1 MYDRFV
7 YNEKGKLTM
16 LKKIIKNFVQWKVML
31 IIQIIISV
39 IFTIFLIQLNVLPL
53 LYNVLIIIAEM
64 LCALGVCFLI
74 KNAQKI
80 RLIIG
85 HVLSILIIIVLIM
98 GCFVVNKGQSTL
110 KNVTSDNVQTNR
122 ISLYVL
128 DESSYKELSDLK
140 NQNIEANVN
149 DEHMAEAIDAL
160 NKEVK
165 LSIQGQEDYVQMSN
179 DLYDQKTVGIYMNE
193 AQSALFDEI
202 HEDFHEKTRVLY
214 TYEIEEKVEDF
225 SKDVSVTQNTF
236 NVFISGIDT
245 TGPVSTVSRSDVNM
259 IVTVDPTNKKI
270 LMTSIPR
277 DYYVTLANMSK
288 KDKLTH
294 AGLAGVENSVKT
306 LENFLDIDIN
316 YYARVNFTSL
326 IQMVDALGGI
336 EVYSD
341 QDIPK
346 LGIHE
351 GVNQMDGKK
360 ALSFSRERYSY
371 KSGDNHR
378 VQNQQKVLEAMLNK
392 MMSPAIITNY
402 SSILENINGSFET
415 NMTSQ
420 EITSL
425 LKMQLSDMAKWD
437 IQQIQLEGHGAMMTG
452 GAYMPNHKLYY
463 MIPDQSSVDK
473 CVSIIKD
480 MED

>member
-1 MYDRFV
+1 
-7 YNEKGKLTM
+7 M
-16 LKKIIKNFVQWKVML
+16 LKNVMNKLIQWKVML
-31 IIQIIISV
+31 VIQALISIV
-39 IFTIFLIQLNVLPL
+39 LGILLIQLNVLPMMYIIMIIVLEIL
-53 LYNVLIIIAEM
+53 LGVGIFFLMRNAHKVRLIVSHLISLVISIVLIIGCM
-64 LCALGVCFLI
+64 VVSKGN
-74 KNAQKI
+74 NAIQG
-80 RLIIG
+80 L
-85 HVLSILIIIVLIM
+85 
-98 GCFVVNKGQSTL
+98 
-110 KNVTSDNVQTNR
+110 TSDHTQTNR

-128 DESSYKELSDLK
+128 DDSSYQELSDLK
-140 NQNIEANVN
+140 NQSIEANVN

-160 NKEVK
+160 NKEVA

-179 DLYDQKTVGIYMNE
+179 DLYDQKTAGIYMNE

-214 TYEIEEKVEDF
+214 TYEITEEVEDF
-225 SKDVSVTQNTF
+225 SKDVSVTQNAF

-259 IVTVDPTNKKI
+259 IVTVNPQSKKI

-277 DYYVTLANMSK
+277 DYYVTLANMGQ

-306 LENFLDIDIN
+306 LENFLGIDIN

-351 GVNQMDGKK
+351 GINDMDGKK

-371 KSGDNHR
+371 KNGDNHR
-378 VQNQQKVLEAMLNK
+378 VQNQQKVLEAMINK

-402 SSILENINGSFET
+402 SSILDHIDGCFET
-415 NMTSQ
+415 NMTSD

-425 LKMQLSDMAKWD
+425 IKMQLSEMSSWD
-437 IQQIQLEGHGAMMTG
+437 IQQIQLQGHGAMLTG
-452 GAYMPNHKLYY
+452 GAYMPGNRLYY
-463 MIPDQSSVDK
+463 MIPDEDSVSQ
-473 CVSIIKD
+473 CIAQIK
-480 MED
+480 EVQENH

>member
-1 MYDRFV
+1 
-7 YNEKGKLTM
+7 M
-16 LKKIIKNFVQWKVML
+16 LKNVMNKLIQWKVML
-31 IIQIIISV
+31 VIQALISIV
-39 IFTIFLIQLNVLPL
+39 LAVLLIQLNVLPMMYIIMIIVLEIL
-53 LYNVLIIIAEM
+53 LGVGIFFLMRNAHKVRLIVSHLISLVISIVLIIGCM
-64 LCALGVCFLI
+64 VVSKGN
-74 KNAQKI
+74 NAIQG
-80 RLIIG
+80 L
-85 HVLSILIIIVLIM
+85 
-98 GCFVVNKGQSTL
+98 
-110 KNVTSDNVQTNR
+110 TSDHTQTNR

-128 DESSYKELSDLK
+128 DESSYQKLDDLK
-140 NQNIEANVN
+140 NQSIEANIN
-149 DEHMAEAIDAL
+149 DEHMSDAIDAL

-179 DLYDQKTVGIYMNE
+179 DLYDQKTAGIYMNE

-202 HEDFHEKTRVLY
+202 HEDFHEKTRILY
-214 TYEIEEKVEDF
+214 TYEITEKVEDF
-225 SKDVSVTQNTF
+225 SKDVSVTQNAF
-236 NVFISGIDT
+236 NIFISGIDT

-259 IVTVDPTNKKI
+259 IVTVNPQSKKI

-277 DYYVTLANMSK
+277 DYYVTLANKGK

-306 LENFLDIDIN
+306 LENFLNIDIN

-346 LGIHE
+346 LDIHE
-351 GVNQMDGKK
+351 GINQMDGKK

-402 SSILENINGSFET
+402 SSILDNIDGSFET
-415 NMTSQ
+415 NMTSS

-425 LKMQLSDMAKWD
+425 IKMQLSDMSSWD
-437 IQQIQLEGHGAMMTG
+437 IQQIQLQGHGAMLTG
-452 GAYMPNHKLYY
+452 GAYMPGNRLYY
-463 MIPDQSSVDK
+463 MIPDEDSVSQ
-473 CVSIIKD
+473 CIAQIK
-480 MED
+480 EVQENH

>member
-1 MYDRFV
+1 
-7 YNEKGKLTM
+7 M
-16 LKKIIKNFVQWKVML
+16 LKNIIDKIIQWKIVLMIQAL
-31 IIQIIISV
+31 ISIV
-39 IFTIFLIQLNVLPL
+39 FAALLIQLNVLPMM
-53 LYNVLIIIAEM
+53 YIAMIIVIEI
-64 LCALGVCFLI
+64 LLGVGIFFLMR
-74 KNAQKI
+74 NAQKV
-80 RLIIG
+80 RLIVSHIISLVISIMLVIG
-85 HVLSILIIIVLIM
+85 CMAVSQGNSAIHGL
-98 GCFVVNKGQSTL
+98 
-110 KNVTSDNVQTNR
+110 TSDHTQTNR

-128 DESSYKELSDLK
+128 DDSSYQELSDLK
-140 NQNIEANVN
+140 DQSIEANVN

-160 NKEVK
+160 NKEVD

-179 DLYDQKTVGIYMNE
+179 HLYDQKTAGIYMNE

-202 HEDFHEKTRVLY
+202 HEDFHKKTKVLY
-214 TYEIEEKVEDF
+214 TYEITEEIEDF
-225 SKDVSVTQNTF
+225 SKDVSVTQNAF

-259 IVTVDPTNKKI
+259 IVTVNPQRKKI

-277 DYYVTLANMSK
+277 DYYVTLANMGQ

-306 LENFLDIDIN
+306 LENFLGIDIN

-351 GVNQMDGKK
+351 GINDMDGKK

-371 KSGDNHR
+371 KNGDNHR
-378 VQNQQKVLEAMLNK
+378 VQNQQKVLEAMINK

-402 SSILENINGSFET
+402 SSILDNIDGSFET
-415 NMTSQ
+415 NMTSD

-425 LKMQLSDMAKWD
+425 IRMQLNDMASWD
-437 IQQIQLEGHGAMMTG
+437 IQQIQLQGHGAMLTG
-452 GAYMPNHKLYY
+452 GAYMPGNRLYY
-463 MIPDQSSVDK
+463 MIPDEESVNQ
-473 CVSIIKD
+473 CVAKIK
-480 MED
+480 EVQGNH

>member
-1 MYDRFV
+1 
-7 YNEKGKLTM
+7 M

>member
-1 MYDRFV
+1 
-7 YNEKGKLTM
+7 M
-16 LKKIIKNFVQWKVML
+16 LKNVMNKLIQWKVML
-31 IIQIIISV
+31 VIQILISIV
-39 IFTIFLIQLNVLPL
+39 LAVLLIQLNVLPMM
-53 LYNVLIIIAEM
+53 YIIMIIVLEI
-64 LCALGVCFLI
+64 LLGVGIFFLMR
-74 KNAQKI
+74 NAQKV
-80 RLIIG
+80 RLIIS
-85 HVLSILIIIVLIM
+85 HLISLVISMVLIV
-98 GCFVVNKGQSTL
+98 GCMVVSKGNNAIKGL
-110 KNVTSDNVQTNR
+110 TSDHTQTNR

-128 DESSYKELSDLK
+128 EESSYQELDDLK
-140 NQNIEANVN
+140 NQSIEANIN
-149 DEHMAEAIDAL
+149 DEHMSDAIDAL
-160 NKEVK
+160 NKKVK

-179 DLYDQKTVGIYMNE
+179 DLYDQKTAGIYMNE

-202 HEDFHEKTRVLY
+202 HEDFHEKTRILY
-214 TYEIEEKVEDF
+214 TYEITEKVEDF
-225 SKDVSVTQNTF
+225 SKDVSVTQNAF
-236 NVFISGIDT
+236 NIFISGIDT

-259 IVTVDPTNKKI
+259 IVTVNPQSKKI

-277 DYYVTLANMSK
+277 DYYVTLANKGK

-306 LENFLDIDIN
+306 LENFLNIDIN

-351 GVNQMDGKK
+351 GINQMDGKK

-402 SSILENINGSFET
+402 SSILDHIDGCFET
-415 NMTSQ
+415 NMTSD

-425 LKMQLSDMAKWD
+425 IKMQLSDMSSWD
-437 IQQIQLEGHGAMMTG
+437 IQQIQLQGNGAMLTG
-452 GAYMPNHKLYY
+452 GAYMPGNRLYY
-463 MIPDQSSVDK
+463 MIPDEDSVSQ
-473 CVSIIKD
+473 CVAQIK
-480 MED
+480 EVQENH

>member
-1 MYDRFV
+1 
-7 YNEKGKLTM
+7 
-16 LKKIIKNFVQWKVML
+16 ML
-31 IIQIIISV
+31 IIQILISIV
-39 IFTIFLIQLNVLPL
+39 LAVLLIQLNVLPMMYIIMIIVLEIL
-53 LYNVLIIIAEM
+53 LGVGIFFLMRNAHKVRLIVSHLISLVISIVLIIGCMVVSKGNNA
-64 LCALGVCFLI
+64 I
-74 KNAQKI
+74 KG
-80 RLIIG
+80 L
-85 HVLSILIIIVLIM
+85 
-98 GCFVVNKGQSTL
+98 
-110 KNVTSDNVQTNR
+110 TSDHTQTNR

-128 DESSYKELSDLK
+128 DESSYQELDDLK
-140 NQNIEANVN
+140 NQSIEANIN
-149 DEHMAEAIDAL
+149 DEHMSDAIDAL
-160 NKEVK
+160 NKKVK

-179 DLYDQKTVGIYMNE
+179 DLYDQKTAGIYMNE

-202 HEDFHEKTRVLY
+202 HEDFHEKTRILY
-214 TYEIEEKVEDF
+214 TYEITEQVEDF
-225 SKDVSVTQNTF
+225 SKDGSVTQNAF
-236 NVFISGIDT
+236 NIFISGIDT

-259 IVTVDPTNKKI
+259 IVTVNPQSKKI

-277 DYYVTLANMSK
+277 DYYVTLANKGK

-306 LENFLDIDIN
+306 LENFLNIDIN

-351 GVNQMDGKK
+351 GINQMDGKK

-402 SSILENINGSFET
+402 SSILDHIDGCFET
-415 NMTSQ
+415 NMTSD

-425 LKMQLSDMAKWD
+425 IKMQLSDMSSWD
-437 IQQIQLEGHGAMMTG
+437 IQQIQLQGHGAMLTG
-452 GAYMPNHKLYY
+452 GAYMPGNRLYY
-463 MIPDQSSVDK
+463 MIPDEDSVSQ
-473 CVSIIKD
+473 CVAQIK
-480 MED
+480 EVQENH

>member
-1 MYDRFV
+1 
-7 YNEKGKLTM
+7 M
-16 LKKIIKNFVQWKVML
+16 LKNIIDKIIQWKIVLM
-31 IIQIIISV
+31 IQALMSIV
-39 IFTIFLIQLNVLPL
+39 FAALLIQLNVLPMM
-53 LYNVLIIIAEM
+53 YIAIIIVIEI
-64 LCALGVCFLI
+64 LLGVGIFFLMR
-74 KNAQKI
+74 NAQKV
-80 RLIIG
+80 RLIVSHIISLVISIMLVIG
-85 HVLSILIIIVLIM
+85 CMAVSQGNSAIHGL
-98 GCFVVNKGQSTL
+98 
-110 KNVTSDNVQTNR
+110 TSDHTQTNR

-128 DESSYKELSDLK
+128 DDSSYQELSDLK
-140 NQNIEANVN
+140 NQSIEANVN

-160 NKEVK
+160 NKEVA

-179 DLYDQKTVGIYMNE
+179 DLYDQKTAGIYMNE

-214 TYEIEEKVEDF
+214 TYEITEEVEDF
-225 SKDVSVTQNTF
+225 SKDVSVTQNAF

-259 IVTVDPTNKKI
+259 IVTVNPQSKKI

-277 DYYVTLANMSK
+277 DYYVTLANMGQ

-306 LENFLDIDIN
+306 LENFLGIDIN

-351 GVNQMDGKK
+351 GINDMDGKK

-371 KSGDNHR
+371 KNGDNHR
-378 VQNQQKVLEAMLNK
+378 VQNQQKVLEAMINK

-402 SSILENINGSFET
+402 SSILDHIDGCFET
-415 NMTSQ
+415 NMTSD

-425 LKMQLSDMAKWD
+425 IKMQLSDMSSWD
-437 IQQIQLEGHGAMMTG
+437 IQQIQLQGHGAMLTG
-452 GAYMPNHKLYY
+452 GAYMPGNRLYY
-463 MIPDQSSVDK
+463 MIPDEDSVSQ
-473 CVSIIKD
+473 CVAQIK
-480 MED
+480 EVQENH

>member
-1 MYDRFV
+1 
-7 YNEKGKLTM
+7 M
-16 LKKIIKNFVQWKVML
+16 LKNIIDKIIQWKIVLM
-31 IIQIIISV
+31 IQALMSIV
-39 IFTIFLIQLNVLPL
+39 FAALLIQLNVLPMM
-53 LYNVLIIIAEM
+53 YIAIIIVIEI
-64 LCALGVCFLI
+64 LLGVGIFFLMR
-74 KNAQKI
+74 NAQKV
-80 RLIIG
+80 RLIVS
-85 HVLSILIIIVLIM
+85 HIISLVISIVLVI
-98 GCFVVNKGQSTL
+98 GCMAVSQGNSAIHGL
-110 KNVTSDNVQTNR
+110 TSDHTQTNR

-128 DESSYKELSDLK
+128 DDSSYQELSDLK
-140 NQNIEANVN
+140 NQSIEANVN

-160 NKEVK
+160 NKEVA

-179 DLYDQKTVGIYMNE
+179 DLYDQKTAGIYMNE

-214 TYEIEEKVEDF
+214 TYEITEEVEDF
-225 SKDVSVTQNTF
+225 SKDVSVTQNAF

-259 IVTVDPTNKKI
+259 IVTVNPQSKKI

-277 DYYVTLANMSK
+277 DYYVTLANMGQ

-306 LENFLDIDIN
+306 LENFLGIDIN

-351 GVNQMDGKK
+351 GINDMDGKK

-371 KSGDNHR
+371 KNGDNHR
-378 VQNQQKVLEAMLNK
+378 VQNQQKVLEAMINK

-402 SSILENINGSFET
+402 SSILDHIDGCFET
-415 NMTSQ
+415 NMTSD

-425 LKMQLSDMAKWD
+425 IKMQLSDMSSWD
-437 IQQIQLEGHGAMMTG
+437 IQQIQLQGHGAMLTG
-452 GAYMPNHKLYY
+452 GAYMPGNRLYY
-463 MIPDQSSVDK
+463 MIPDEDSVSQ
-473 CVSIIKD
+473 CVAQIK
-480 MED
+480 EVQENH

>member
-1 MYDRFV
+1 
-7 YNEKGKLTM
+7 M
-16 LKKIIKNFVQWKVML
+16 LKNIIDKIIQWKIVLMIQAL
-31 IIQIIISV
+31 ISIV
-39 IFTIFLIQLNVLPL
+39 FAALLIQLNVLPMM
-53 LYNVLIIIAEM
+53 YIAIIIVIEI
-64 LCALGVCFLI
+64 LLGVGIFFLMR
-74 KNAQKI
+74 NAQKV
-80 RLIIG
+80 RLIVSHIISLVISVVLVIG
-85 HVLSILIIIVLIM
+85 CIAVSQGNSAIHGL
-98 GCFVVNKGQSTL
+98 
-110 KNVTSDNVQTNR
+110 TSDHTQTNR

-128 DESSYKELSDLK
+128 DDSSYQELSDLK
-140 NQNIEANVN
+140 NQSIEANVN

-179 DLYDQKTVGIYMNE
+179 DLYDQKTAGIYMNE

-214 TYEIEEKVEDF
+214 TYEITEEVEDF
-225 SKDVSVTQNTF
+225 SKDVSVTQNAF
-236 NVFISGIDT
+236 NIFISGIDT

-259 IVTVDPTNKKI
+259 IVTINPQSKKI

-277 DYYVTLANMSK
+277 DYYVTLANMGQ

-306 LENFLDIDIN
+306 LENFLGIDIN

-351 GVNQMDGKK
+351 GINQMDGKK

-371 KSGDNHR
+371 KNGDNHR

-402 SSILENINGSFET
+402 SSILDHIDGCFET
-415 NMTSQ
+415 NMTSD

-425 LKMQLSDMAKWD
+425 IKMQLSDMSSWD
-437 IQQIQLEGHGAMMTG
+437 IQQIQLQGHGAMLTG
-452 GAYMPNHKLYY
+452 GAYMPGNRLYY
-463 MIPDQSSVDK
+463 MIPDEDSVSQ
-473 CVSIIKD
+473 CVAQIK
-480 MED
+480 EVQENH

>member
-1 MYDRFV
+1 
-7 YNEKGKLTM
+7 M
-16 LKKIIKNFVQWKVML
+16 LKNIIDKIVRWKIML
-31 IIQIIISV
+31 VIQVLISIV
-39 IFTIFLIQLNVLPL
+39 LAVLLMQLNVLPMM
-53 LYNVLIIIAEM
+53 YIAIIIVIEI
-64 LCALGVCFLI
+64 LLGVGIFFLMR
-74 KNAQKI
+74 NAQKV
-80 RLIIG
+80 RLIVSHIISLVISIMLVIG
-85 HVLSILIIIVLIM
+85 CMAVSQGNSAIQGL
-98 GCFVVNKGQSTL
+98 
-110 KNVTSDNVQTNR
+110 TSDHTQTNR

-128 DESSYKELSDLK
+128 DDSSYQELSDLK
-140 NQNIEANVN
+140 NQSIEANVN

-160 NKEVK
+160 NKEVD

-179 DLYDQKTVGIYMNE
+179 DLYDQKTAGIYMNE

-214 TYEIEEKVEDF
+214 TYEITEEVEDF
-225 SKDVSVTQNTF
+225 SKDVSVTQNAF

-259 IVTVDPTNKKI
+259 IVTVNPQSKKI

-277 DYYVTLANMSK
+277 DYYVTLANMGQ

-306 LENFLDIDIN
+306 LENFLGIDIN

-351 GVNQMDGKK
+351 GINDMDGKK

-371 KSGDNHR
+371 KNGDNHR
-378 VQNQQKVLEAMLNK
+378 VQNQQKVLEAMINK

-402 SSILENINGSFET
+402 SSILENIDGSFET
-415 NMTSQ
+415 NMTSD

-425 LKMQLSDMAKWD
+425 IKMQLSDMSSWD
-437 IQQIQLEGHGAMMTG
+437 IQQIQLQGHGAMLTG
-452 GAYMPNHKLYY
+452 GAYMPGNRLYY
-463 MIPDQSSVDK
+463 MIPDEDSVSQ
-473 CVSIIKD
+473 CVAQIK
-480 MED
+480 EVQENH

>member
-1 MYDRFV
+1 
-7 YNEKGKLTM
+7 M
-16 LKKIIKNFVQWKVML
+16 LKNIIDKIIQWKIVL
-31 IIQIIISV
+31 IIQALISIILAV
-39 IFTIFLIQLNVLPL
+39 LLIQLNVLPMM
-53 LYNVLIIIAEM
+53 YIAIIIVIEI
-64 LCALGVCFLI
+64 LLGVGIFFLMR
-74 KNAQKI
+74 NAQKV
-80 RLIIG
+80 RLIVS
-85 HVLSILIIIVLIM
+85 HIISLVISIVLVI
-98 GCFVVNKGQSTL
+98 GCMAVSQGNSAIQGL
-110 KNVTSDNVQTNR
+110 TSDHTQTNR

-128 DESSYKELSDLK
+128 DDSSYQELSDLK
-140 NQNIEANVN
+140 DQSIEANVN

-160 NKEVK
+160 NKEVD

-179 DLYDQKTVGIYMNE
+179 HLYDQKTAGIYMNE

-202 HEDFHEKTRVLY
+202 HEDFHEKTKILY
-214 TYEIEEKVEDF
+214 TYEITEEIEDF
-225 SKDVSVTQNTF
+225 SKDVSVTQNAF

-259 IVTVDPTNKKI
+259 IVTVNPQSKKI

-277 DYYVTLANMSK
+277 DYYVTLANMGQ

-306 LENFLDIDIN
+306 LENFLGIDIN

-351 GVNQMDGKK
+351 GINDMDGKK

-371 KSGDNHR
+371 KNGDNHR
-378 VQNQQKVLEAMLNK
+378 VQNQQKVLEAMINK

-402 SSILENINGSFET
+402 SSILENIDGSFET
-415 NMTSQ
+415 NMTSD

-425 LKMQLSDMAKWD
+425 IRMQLNDMASWD
-437 IQQIQLEGHGAMMTG
+437 IQQIQLQGHGAMLTG
-452 GAYMPNHKLYY
+452 GAYMPNNRLYY
-463 MIPDQSSVDK
+463 MIPDEESVNQ
-473 CVSIIKD
+473 CVAKIK
-480 MED
+480 EVQENH

>member
-1 MYDRFV
+1 
-7 YNEKGKLTM
+7 M
-16 LKKIIKNFVQWKVML
+16 LV
-31 IIQIIISV
+31 IQILISIV
-39 IFTIFLIQLNVLPL
+39 LAVLLIQLNVLPMM
-53 LYNVLIIIAEM
+53 YIIMIIVLEI
-64 LCALGVCFLI
+64 LLGVGIFFLMR
-74 KNAQKI
+74 NAQKV
-80 RLIIG
+80 RLIIS
-85 HVLSILIIIVLIM
+85 HLISLVISIVLIV
-98 GCFVVNKGQSTL
+98 GCMVVSKGNNAIKGL
-110 KNVTSDNVQTNR
+110 TSDHTQTNR

-128 DESSYKELSDLK
+128 EESSYQELDDLK
-140 NQNIEANVN
+140 NQSIEANIN
-149 DEHMAEAIDAL
+149 DEHMSDAIDAL

-165 LSIQGQEDYVQMSN
+165 LSIQGQEDYVQMSD
-179 DLYDQKTVGIYMNE
+179 DLYDQKTAGIYMNE

-202 HEDFHEKTRVLY
+202 HEDFHEKTRILY
-214 TYEIEEKVEDF
+214 TYEITEKVEDF
-225 SKDVSVTQNTF
+225 SKDVSVTQNAF
-236 NVFISGIDT
+236 NIFISGIDT

-259 IVTVDPTNKKI
+259 IVTVNPQSKKI

-277 DYYVTLANMSK
+277 DYYVTLANKGK

-306 LENFLDIDIN
+306 LENFLNIDIN

-351 GVNQMDGKK
+351 GINQMDGKK

-402 SSILENINGSFET
+402 SSILDHIDGCFET
-415 NMTSQ
+415 NMTSD

-425 LKMQLSDMAKWD
+425 IKMQLSDMSSWD
-437 IQQIQLEGHGAMMTG
+437 IQQIQLQGHGAMLTG
-452 GAYMPNHKLYY
+452 GAYMPGNRLYY
-463 MIPDQSSVDK
+463 MIPDEDSVSQ
-473 CVSIIKD
+473 CVAQIK
-480 MED
+480 EVQENH

>member
-1 MYDRFV
+1 
-7 YNEKGKLTM
+7 M
-16 LKKIIKNFVQWKVML
+16 LKNIIDKIIQWKIVL
-31 IIQIIISV
+31 IIQALISIILAV
-39 IFTIFLIQLNVLPL
+39 LLIQLNVLPMM
-53 LYNVLIIIAEM
+53 YIAIIIVIEI
-64 LCALGVCFLI
+64 LLGVGIFFLMR
-74 KNAQKI
+74 NAQKV
-80 RLIIG
+80 RLIVS
-85 HVLSILIIIVLIM
+85 HIISLVISIVLVI
-98 GCFVVNKGQSTL
+98 GCMAVSQGNSAIQGL
-110 KNVTSDNVQTNR
+110 TSDHTQTNR

-128 DESSYKELSDLK
+128 DDSSYQELSDLK
-140 NQNIEANVN
+140 NQSIEANVN

-179 DLYDQKTVGIYMNE
+179 DLYDQKTAGIYMNE

-214 TYEIEEKVEDF
+214 TYEITEEVEDF
-225 SKDVSVTQNTF
+225 SKDVSVTQNAF

-245 TGPVSTVSRSDVNM
+245 TGPVTTVSRSDVNM
-259 IVTVDPTNKKI
+259 IVTVNPQSKKI

-277 DYYVTLANMSK
+277 DYYVTLANMGQ

-306 LENFLDIDIN
+306 LENFLGIDIN

-351 GVNQMDGKK
+351 GINDMDGKK
-360 ALSFSRERYSY
+360 ALSFSRER
-371 KSGDNHR
+371 
-378 VQNQQKVLEAMLNK
+378 
-392 MMSPAIITNY
+392 
-402 SSILENINGSFET
+402 
-415 NMTSQ
+415 
-420 EITSL
+420 
-425 LKMQLSDMAKWD
+425 
-437 IQQIQLEGHGAMMTG
+437 
-452 GAYMPNHKLYY
+452 
-463 MIPDQSSVDK
+463 
-473 CVSIIKD
+473 
-480 MED
+480 

>member
-1 MYDRFV
+1 
-7 YNEKGKLTM
+7 M
-16 LKKIIKNFVQWKVML
+16 LKNIIDKIVRWKIML
-31 IIQIIISV
+31 VIQVLISIILDV
-39 IFTIFLIQLNVLPL
+39 LLIQLNVLPMM
-53 LYNVLIIIAEM
+53 YIA
-64 LCALGVCFLI
+64 
-74 KNAQKI
+74 
-80 RLIIG
+80 
-85 HVLSILIIIVLIM
+85 IIIVIEILLGVGIFFLMRNTQKVRLIVSHIISLVISIM
-98 GCFVVNKGQSTL
+98 LVIGCMAVSQGNSAIQGL
-110 KNVTSDNVQTNR
+110 TSDHTQTNR

-128 DESSYKELSDLK
+128 DDSSYQELSDLK
-140 NQNIEANVN
+140 NQSIEANVN

-160 NKEVK
+160 NKEVD

-179 DLYDQKTVGIYMNE
+179 DLYDQKTAGIYMNE

-214 TYEIEEKVEDF
+214 TYEITEEVEDF
-225 SKDVSVTQNTF
+225 SKDVSVTQNAF

-259 IVTVDPTNKKI
+259 IVTVNPQSKKI

-277 DYYVTLANMSK
+277 DYYVTLANMGQ

-306 LENFLDIDIN
+306 LENFLGIDIN

-351 GVNQMDGKK
+351 GINDMDGKK

-371 KSGDNHR
+371 KNGDNHR
-378 VQNQQKVLEAMLNK
+378 VQNQQKVLEAMINK

-402 SSILENINGSFET
+402 SSILDHIDGCFET
-415 NMTSQ
+415 NMTSD

-425 LKMQLSDMAKWD
+425 IRMQLNDMASWD
-437 IQQIQLEGHGAMMTG
+437 IQQIQLQGHGAMLTG
-452 GAYMPNHKLYY
+452 GAYMPGNRLYY
-463 MIPDQSSVDK
+463 MIPDEDSVSQ
-473 CVSIIKD
+473 CVAQIK
-480 MED
+480 EVQENH

>member
-1 MYDRFV
+1 
-7 YNEKGKLTM
+7 M
-16 LKKIIKNFVQWKVML
+16 LKNVMNKLIQWKVML
-31 IIQIIISV
+31 VIQILISIV
-39 IFTIFLIQLNVLPL
+39 LGILLIQLNVLPMM
-53 LYNVLIIIAEM
+53 YIIMIIVLEI
-64 LCALGVCFLI
+64 LLGVGIFFLMR
-74 KNAQKI
+74 NAQKV
-80 RLIIG
+80 RLIIS
-85 HVLSILIIIVLIM
+85 HLISLVISIVLIV
-98 GCFVVNKGQSTL
+98 GCMVVLKGNNAIQGL
-110 KNVTSDNVQTNR
+110 TSDHTQTNR

-128 DESSYKELSDLK
+128 DESSYQKLDDLK
-140 NQNIEANVN
+140 NQSIEANIN
-149 DEHMAEAIDAL
+149 DEHMSDAIDAL

-179 DLYDQKTVGIYMNE
+179 DLYDQKTAGIYMNE
-193 AQSALFDEI
+193 SQSALFDEI
-202 HEDFHEKTRVLY
+202 HEDFHEKTRILY
-214 TYEIEEKVEDF
+214 TYEITEKVEDF
-225 SKDVSVTQNTF
+225 SKDVSVTQNAF
-236 NVFISGIDT
+236 NIFISGIDT

-259 IVTVDPTNKKI
+259 IVTVNPQSKKI

-277 DYYVTLANMSK
+277 DYYVTLANKGK

-306 LENFLDIDIN
+306 LENFLNIDIN

-351 GVNQMDGKK
+351 GINQMDGKK

-402 SSILENINGSFET
+402 SSILDHIDGCFET
-415 NMTSQ
+415 NMTSD

-425 LKMQLSDMAKWD
+425 IKMQLSDMSSWD
-437 IQQIQLEGHGAMMTG
+437 IQQIQLQGHGAMLTG
-452 GAYMPNHKLYY
+452 GAYMPGNRLYY
-463 MIPDQSSVDK
+463 MIPDEDSVSQ
-473 CVSIIKD
+473 CVAQIK
-480 MED
+480 EVQENH

>member
-1 MYDRFV
+1 
-7 YNEKGKLTM
+7 M
-16 LKKIIKNFVQWKVML
+16 LNNVMKKFIQWKVML

-39 IFTIFLIQLNVLPL
+39 VFTIFLIRINVLPL
-53 LYNVLIIIAEM
+53 LYNILIIVAEM
-64 LCALGVCFLI
+64 LCALGIFFLL
-74 KNAQKI
+74 KNTQKI

-85 HVLSILIIIVLIM
+85 HVLSILISIVLVM

-165 LSIQGQEDYVQMSN
+165 LSIHGQEDYVQMSN
-179 DLYDQKTVGIYMNE
+179 DLYDQKTAGIYMNE

-277 DYYVTLANMSK
+277 DYYVTLANMGK

-306 LENFLDIDIN
+306 LENFLGIDIN

-392 MMSPAIITNY
+392 MISPTIITNY
-402 SSILENINGSFET
+402 SSILENIDGSFET

>member
-1 MYDRFV
+1 MV
-7 YNEKGKLTM
+7 VSKGNNAIQGLTS
-16 LKKIIKNFVQWKVML
+16 NH
-31 IIQIIISV
+31 
-39 IFTIFLIQLNVLPL
+39 T
-53 LYNVLIIIAEM
+53 
-64 LCALGVCFLI
+64 
-74 KNAQKI
+74 
-80 RLIIG
+80 
-85 HVLSILIIIVLIM
+85 
-98 GCFVVNKGQSTL
+98 
-110 KNVTSDNVQTNR
+110 QTNR

-128 DESSYKELSDLK
+128 DESSYQKLDDLK
-140 NQNIEANVN
+140 NQSIEANIN
-149 DEHMAEAIDAL
+149 DEHMSDAIDAL

-165 LSIQGQEDYVQMSN
+165 LSIQGQEDYVQMSD
-179 DLYDQKTVGIYMNE
+179 DLYNQKTAGIYMNE

-202 HEDFHEKTRVLY
+202 HEDFHEKTRILY
-214 TYEIEEKVEDF
+214 TYEITEKVEDF
-225 SKDVSVTQNTF
+225 SKDVSVTQNAF
-236 NVFISGIDT
+236 NIFISGIDT

-259 IVTVDPTNKKI
+259 IVTVNPQSKKI

-277 DYYVTLANMSK
+277 DYYVTLANKGK

-351 GVNQMDGKK
+351 GINQMDGKK

-402 SSILENINGSFET
+402 SSILDHIDGCFET
-415 NMTSQ
+415 NMTSD

-425 LKMQLSDMAKWD
+425 IKMQLSDMSSWD
-437 IQQIQLEGHGAMMTG
+437 IQQIQLQGHGAMLTG
-452 GAYMPNHKLYY
+452 GAYMPGNRLYY
-463 MIPDQSSVDK
+463 MIPDEDSVSQ
-473 CVSIIKD
+473 CVAQIK
-480 MED
+480 EVQENH

>member
-1 MYDRFV
+1 
-7 YNEKGKLTM
+7 M
-16 LKKIIKNFVQWKVML
+16 LKNIIDKIIQWKIVLM
-31 IIQIIISV
+31 IQALMSIV
-39 IFTIFLIQLNVLPL
+39 LAVLLMQLNVLPMM
-53 LYNVLIIIAEM
+53 YIAIIIVIEI
-64 LCALGVCFLI
+64 LLGVGIFFLMR
-74 KNAQKI
+74 NAQKV
-80 RLIIG
+80 RLIVS
-85 HVLSILIIIVLIM
+85 HIISLVISIVLVI
-98 GCFVVNKGQSTL
+98 GCMAVSQGNSAIHGL
-110 KNVTSDNVQTNR
+110 TSDHTQTNR

-128 DESSYKELSDLK
+128 DDSSYQELSDLK
-140 NQNIEANVN
+140 NQSIEANVN

-160 NKEVK
+160 NKKVA

-179 DLYDQKTVGIYMNE
+179 DLYDQKTAGIYMNE

-214 TYEIEEKVEDF
+214 TYEITEEVEDF
-225 SKDVSVTQNTF
+225 SKDVSVTQNAF

-259 IVTVDPTNKKI
+259 IVTVNPQSKKI

-277 DYYVTLANMSK
+277 DYYVTLANMGQ

-306 LENFLDIDIN
+306 LENFLGIDIN

-351 GVNQMDGKK
+351 GINDMDGKK

-371 KSGDNHR
+371 KNGDNHR
-378 VQNQQKVLEAMLNK
+378 VQNQQKVLEAMINK

-402 SSILENINGSFET
+402 SSILDHIDGCFET
-415 NMTSQ
+415 NMTSD

-425 LKMQLSDMAKWD
+425 IKMQLSDMSSWD
-437 IQQIQLEGHGAMMTG
+437 IQQIQLQGHGAMLTG
-452 GAYMPNHKLYY
+452 GAYMPGNRLYY
-463 MIPDQSSVDK
+463 MIPDEDSVSQ
-473 CVSIIKD
+473 CVAQIK
-480 MED
+480 EVQENH

>member
-1 MYDRFV
+1 
-7 YNEKGKLTM
+7 M
-16 LKKIIKNFVQWKVML
+16 LKNIIDKIIQWKIVLMIQAL
-31 IIQIIISV
+31 ISIV
-39 IFTIFLIQLNVLPL
+39 FAALLIRLNVLPMM
-53 LYNVLIIIAEM
+53 YIAIIIVIEI
-64 LCALGVCFLI
+64 LFGVGIFFLMR
-74 KNAQKI
+74 NAQKV
-80 RLIIG
+80 RLIVSHII
-85 HVLSILIIIVLIM
+85 SLIISIVLVI
-98 GCFVVNKGQSTL
+98 GCMAVSQGNSAIQGL
-110 KNVTSDNVQTNR
+110 TSDHTQTNR

-128 DESSYKELSDLK
+128 DDSSYQELSDLK
-140 NQNIEANVN
+140 NQSIEANVN
-149 DEHMAEAIDAL
+149 DEHMSDAIDAL
-160 NKEVK
+160 NKKVK

-179 DLYDQKTVGIYMNE
+179 DLYDQKTAGIYMNE

-202 HEDFHEKTRVLY
+202 HEDFHEKTRILY
-214 TYEIEEKVEDF
+214 TYEITEKVEDF
-225 SKDVSVTQNTF
+225 SKDVSVTQNAF
-236 NVFISGIDT
+236 NIFISGIDT

-259 IVTVDPTNKKI
+259 IVTVNPQSKKI

-277 DYYVTLANMSK
+277 DYYVTLANKGK

-306 LENFLDIDIN
+306 LENFLNIDIN

-351 GVNQMDGKK
+351 GINQMDGKK

-402 SSILENINGSFET
+402 SSILDHIDGCFET
-415 NMTSQ
+415 NMTSD

-425 LKMQLSDMAKWD
+425 IKMQLSDMSSWD
-437 IQQIQLEGHGAMMTG
+437 IQQIQLQGHGAMLTG
-452 GAYMPNHKLYY
+452 GAYMPGNRLYY
-463 MIPDQSSVDK
+463 MIPDEDSVSQ
-473 CVSIIKD
+473 CVAQIK
-480 MED
+480 EVQENH

>member
-1 MYDRFV
+1 
-7 YNEKGKLTM
+7 M
-16 LKKIIKNFVQWKVML
+16 LKNIIDKIIQWKIVLMIQAL
-31 IIQIIISV
+31 ISIV
-39 IFTIFLIQLNVLPL
+39 FAALLIQLNVLPMM
-53 LYNVLIIIAEM
+53 YIAIIIVIEI
-64 LCALGVCFLI
+64 LLGVGIFFLMR
-74 KNAQKI
+74 NAQKV
-80 RLIIG
+80 RLIVSHIISLVISVVLVIG
-85 HVLSILIIIVLIM
+85 CIAVSQGNSAIHGL
-98 GCFVVNKGQSTL
+98 
-110 KNVTSDNVQTNR
+110 TSDHTQTNR

-128 DESSYKELSDLK
+128 DDSSYQELSDLK
-140 NQNIEANVN
+140 NQSIEANVN

-179 DLYDQKTVGIYMNE
+179 DLYDQKTAGIYMNE

-214 TYEIEEKVEDF
+214 TYEITEEVEDF
-225 SKDVSVTQNTF
+225 SKDVSVTQNAF
-236 NVFISGIDT
+236 NIFISGIDT

-259 IVTVDPTNKKI
+259 IVTINPQSKKI

-277 DYYVTLANMSK
+277 DYYVTLANMGQ

-306 LENFLDIDIN
+306 LENFLGIDIN

-351 GVNQMDGKK
+351 GINQMDGKK

-378 VQNQQKVLEAMLNK
+378 VQNQQMVLEAMLNK

-402 SSILENINGSFET
+402 SSILDNIDGSFET
-415 NMTSQ
+415 NMTSD

-425 LKMQLSDMAKWD
+425 IRMQLNDMASWD
-437 IQQIQLEGHGAMMTG
+437 IQQIQLQGHGAMLTG
-452 GAYMPNHKLYY
+452 GAYMPGNRLYY
-463 MIPDQSSVDK
+463 MIPDEDSVSQ
-473 CVSIIKD
+473 CVAQIK
-480 MED
+480 EVQENH

>member
-1 MYDRFV
+1 
-7 YNEKGKLTM
+7 M
-16 LKKIIKNFVQWKVML
+16 LKNIIDKIIQWKIVLM
-31 IIQIIISV
+31 IQALMSIV
-39 IFTIFLIQLNVLPL
+39 LAVLLMQLNVLPMM
-53 LYNVLIIIAEM
+53 YIAIIIVIEI
-64 LCALGVCFLI
+64 LLGVGIFFLMR
-74 KNAQKI
+74 NAQKV
-80 RLIIG
+80 RLIVS
-85 HVLSILIIIVLIM
+85 HIISLVISIVLVI
-98 GCFVVNKGQSTL
+98 GCMAVSQGNSAIHGL
-110 KNVTSDNVQTNR
+110 TSDHTQTNR

-128 DESSYKELSDLK
+128 DDSSYQELSDLK
-140 NQNIEANVN
+140 NQSIEANVN

-160 NKEVK
+160 NKEVA

-179 DLYDQKTVGIYMNE
+179 DLYDQKTAGIYMNE

-214 TYEIEEKVEDF
+214 TYEITEEVEDF
-225 SKDVSVTQNTF
+225 SKDVSVTQNAF

-259 IVTVDPTNKKI
+259 IVTVNPQSKKI

-277 DYYVTLANMSK
+277 DYYVTLANMGQ

-306 LENFLDIDIN
+306 LENFLGIDIN

-351 GVNQMDGKK
+351 GINDMDGKK

-371 KSGDNHR
+371 KNGDNHR
-378 VQNQQKVLEAMLNK
+378 VQNQQKVLEAMINK

-402 SSILENINGSFET
+402 SSILDHIDGCFET
-415 NMTSQ
+415 NMTSD

-425 LKMQLSDMAKWD
+425 IKMQLSDMSSWD
-437 IQQIQLEGHGAMMTG
+437 IQQIQLQGHGAMLTG
-452 GAYMPNHKLYY
+452 GAYMPGNRLYY
-463 MIPDQSSVDK
+463 MIPDEDSVSQ
-473 CVSIIKD
+473 CVAQIK
-480 MED
+480 EVQENH

>member
-1 MYDRFV
+1 
-7 YNEKGKLTM
+7 M
-16 LKKIIKNFVQWKVML
+16 LKNVMNKLIQWKVML
-31 IIQIIISV
+31 VIQILISIV
-39 IFTIFLIQLNVLPL
+39 LAVLLIQLNVLPII
-53 LYNVLIIIAEM
+53 YIIMIIVLEI
-64 LCALGVCFLI
+64 LLGVGIFFLMRY
-74 KNAQKI
+74 AQKV
-80 RLIIG
+80 RLIIS
-85 HVLSILIIIVLIM
+85 HLISLVISIVLIV
-98 GCFVVNKGQSTL
+98 GCMVVSKGNNAIKGL
-110 KNVTSDNVQTNR
+110 TSDHTQTNR

-128 DESSYKELSDLK
+128 DESSYQKLDDLK
-140 NQNIEANVN
+140 NQSIEANIN
-149 DEHMAEAIDAL
+149 DEHMSDAIDAL

-179 DLYDQKTVGIYMNE
+179 DLYDQKTAGIYMNE

-202 HEDFHEKTRVLY
+202 HEDFHEKTRILY
-214 TYEIEEKVEDF
+214 TYEITEKVEDF
-225 SKDVSVTQNTF
+225 SKDVSVTQNAF
-236 NVFISGIDT
+236 NIFISGIDT
-245 TGPVSTVSRSDVNM
+245 TGPVSTISRSDVNM
-259 IVTVDPTNKKI
+259 IVTVNPQSKKI

-277 DYYVTLANMSK
+277 DYYVTLANKGK

-306 LENFLDIDIN
+306 LENFLNIDIN

-351 GVNQMDGKK
+351 GINQMDGKK

-402 SSILENINGSFET
+402 SSILDHIDGCFET
-415 NMTSQ
+415 NMTSD

-425 LKMQLSDMAKWD
+425 IKMQLSDMSSWD
-437 IQQIQLEGHGAMMTG
+437 IQQIQLQGHGAMLTG
-452 GAYMPNHKLYY
+452 GAYMPGNRLYY
-463 MIPDQSSVDK
+463 MIPDEDSVSQ
-473 CVSIIKD
+473 CVAQIK
-480 MED
+480 EVQENH

>member
-1 MYDRFV
+1 
-7 YNEKGKLTM
+7 M
-16 LKKIIKNFVQWKVML
+16 LKNIIDKIIQWKIVLM
-31 IIQIIISV
+31 IQALMSIV
-39 IFTIFLIQLNVLPL
+39 FAALLIQLNVLPMM
-53 LYNVLIIIAEM
+53 YIAIIIVIEI
-64 LCALGVCFLI
+64 LLGVGIFFLMR
-74 KNAQKI
+74 NAQKV
-80 RLIIG
+80 RLIVS
-85 HVLSILIIIVLIM
+85 HIISLVISIVLVI
-98 GCFVVNKGQSTL
+98 GCMAVSQGNSAIHGL
-110 KNVTSDNVQTNR
+110 TSDHTQTNR

-128 DESSYKELSDLK
+128 DDSSYQELSDLK
-140 NQNIEANVN
+140 NQSIEANVN

-160 NKEVK
+160 NKKVA

-179 DLYDQKTVGIYMNE
+179 DLYDQKTAGIYMNE

-214 TYEIEEKVEDF
+214 TYEITEEVEDF
-225 SKDVSVTQNTF
+225 SKDVSVTQNAF

-259 IVTVDPTNKKI
+259 IVTVNPQSKKI

-277 DYYVTLANMSK
+277 DYYVTLANMGQ

-306 LENFLDIDIN
+306 LENFLGIDIN

-351 GVNQMDGKK
+351 GINDMDGKK

-371 KSGDNHR
+371 KNGDNHR
-378 VQNQQKVLEAMLNK
+378 VQNQQKVLEAMINK

-402 SSILENINGSFET
+402 SSILENIDGSFET
-415 NMTSQ
+415 NMTSD

-425 LKMQLSDMAKWD
+425 IKMQLSDMSSWD
-437 IQQIQLEGHGAMMTG
+437 IQQIQLQGHGAMLTG
-452 GAYMPNHKLYY
+452 GAYMPGNRLYY
-463 MIPDQSSVDK
+463 MIPDEDSVSQ
-473 CVSIIKD
+473 CVAQIK
-480 MED
+480 EVQENH

>member
-1 MYDRFV
+1 
-7 YNEKGKLTM
+7 M
-16 LKKIIKNFVQWKVML
+16 LKNIIDKIIQWKIVLMIQAL
-31 IIQIIISV
+31 ISIV
-39 IFTIFLIQLNVLPL
+39 FAALLIRLNVLPMM
-53 LYNVLIIIAEM
+53 YIAIIIVIEI
-64 LCALGVCFLI
+64 LFGVGIFFLMR
-74 KNAQKI
+74 NAQKV
-80 RLIIG
+80 RLIVSHII
-85 HVLSILIIIVLIM
+85 SLIISIVLVI
-98 GCFVVNKGQSTL
+98 GCMAVSQGNSAIHGL
-110 KNVTSDNVQTNR
+110 TSDHTQTNR

-128 DESSYKELSDLK
+128 DDSSYQELSDLK
-140 NQNIEANVN
+140 NQSIEANVN
-149 DEHMAEAIDAL
+149 DEHMSDAIDAL
-160 NKEVK
+160 NKKVK

-179 DLYDQKTVGIYMNE
+179 DLYDQKTAGIYMNE

-202 HEDFHEKTRVLY
+202 HEDFHEKTRILY
-214 TYEIEEKVEDF
+214 TYEITEKVEDF
-225 SKDVSVTQNTF
+225 SKDVSVTQNAF
-236 NVFISGIDT
+236 NIFISGIDT

-259 IVTVDPTNKKI
+259 IVTVNPQSKKI

-277 DYYVTLANMSK
+277 DYYVTLANKGK

-306 LENFLDIDIN
+306 LENFLNIDIN

-351 GVNQMDGKK
+351 GINQMDGKK

-402 SSILENINGSFET
+402 SSILDHIDGCFET
-415 NMTSQ
+415 NMTSD

-425 LKMQLSDMAKWD
+425 IKMQLSDMSSWD
-437 IQQIQLEGHGAMMTG
+437 IQQIQLQGHGAMLTG
-452 GAYMPNHKLYY
+452 GAYMPGNRLYY
-463 MIPDQSSVDK
+463 MIPDEDSVSQ
-473 CVSIIKD
+473 CVAQIK
-480 MED
+480 EVQENH

>member
-1 MYDRFV
+1 
-7 YNEKGKLTM
+7 M
-16 LKKIIKNFVQWKVML
+16 LKNVMNKLIQWKIML
-31 IIQIIISV
+31 IIQILISIV
-39 IFTIFLIQLNVLPL
+39 LAVLLIQLNVLPMM
-53 LYNVLIIIAEM
+53 YIIMIIVLEI
-64 LCALGVCFLI
+64 LLGVGIFFLMR
-74 KNAQKI
+74 NAQKV
-80 RLIIG
+80 RLIIS
-85 HVLSILIIIVLIM
+85 HLISLVISIVLIV
-98 GCFVVNKGQSTL
+98 GCMVVSKGNNAIKGL
-110 KNVTSDNVQTNR
+110 TSDHTQTNR

-128 DESSYKELSDLK
+128 EESSYQELDDLK
-140 NQNIEANVN
+140 NQSIEANIN
-149 DEHMAEAIDAL
+149 DEHMSDAIDAL

-165 LSIQGQEDYVQMSN
+165 LSIQGQEDYVQMSD
-179 DLYDQKTVGIYMNE
+179 DLYDQKTAGIYMNE

-202 HEDFHEKTRVLY
+202 HEDFHEKTRILY
-214 TYEIEEKVEDF
+214 TYEITEKVEDF
-225 SKDVSVTQNTF
+225 SKDVSVTQNAF
-236 NVFISGIDT
+236 NIFISGIDT

-259 IVTVDPTNKKI
+259 IVTVNPQSKKI

-277 DYYVTLANMSK
+277 DYYVTLANKGK

-306 LENFLDIDIN
+306 LENFLNIDIN

-351 GVNQMDGKK
+351 GINQMDGKK

-402 SSILENINGSFET
+402 SSILDHIDGCFET
-415 NMTSQ
+415 NMTSD

-425 LKMQLSDMAKWD
+425 IKMQLSDMSSWD
-437 IQQIQLEGHGAMMTG
+437 IQQIQLQGHGAMLTG
-452 GAYMPNHKLYY
+452 GAYMPGSRLYY
-463 MIPDQSSVDK
+463 MIPDEDSVSQ
-473 CVSIIKD
+473 CVAQIK
-480 MED
+480 EVQENH

>member
-1 MYDRFV
+1 
-7 YNEKGKLTM
+7 M
-16 LKKIIKNFVQWKVML
+16 LKNIIDKIIQWKIVLM
-31 IIQIIISV
+31 IQALMSIV
-39 IFTIFLIQLNVLPL
+39 FAALLIQLNVLPMM
-53 LYNVLIIIAEM
+53 YIA
-64 LCALGVCFLI
+64 
-74 KNAQKI
+74 
-80 RLIIG
+80 
-85 HVLSILIIIVLIM
+85 IIIVIEILLGVGIFFLMRNTQKVRLIVSHIISLVISIM
-98 GCFVVNKGQSTL
+98 LVIGCMAVSQGNSAIQGL
-110 KNVTSDNVQTNR
+110 TSDHTQTNR

-128 DESSYKELSDLK
+128 DDSSYQELSDLK
-140 NQNIEANVN
+140 NQSIEANVN

-179 DLYDQKTVGIYMNE
+179 DLYDQKTAGIYMNE

-214 TYEIEEKVEDF
+214 TYEITEEVEDF
-225 SKDVSVTQNTF
+225 SKDVSVTQNAF

-259 IVTVDPTNKKI
+259 IVTINPQSKKI

-277 DYYVTLANMSK
+277 DYYVTLANMGQ

-306 LENFLDIDIN
+306 LENFLGIDIN

-351 GVNQMDGKK
+351 GINDMDGKK

-371 KSGDNHR
+371 KNGDNHR
-378 VQNQQKVLEAMLNK
+378 VQNQQKVLEAMINK

-402 SSILENINGSFET
+402 SSILENIDGSFET
-415 NMTSQ
+415 NMTSD

-425 LKMQLSDMAKWD
+425 IRMQLNDMASWD
-437 IQQIQLEGHGAMMTG
+437 IQQIQLQGHGAMLTG
-452 GAYMPNHKLYY
+452 GAYMPGNRLYY
-463 MIPDQSSVDK
+463 MIPDEDSVSQ
-473 CVSIIKD
+473 CVAQIK
-480 MED
+480 EVQGSH

>member
-1 MYDRFV
+1 
-7 YNEKGKLTM
+7 M
-16 LKKIIKNFVQWKVML
+16 LKNVMNKLIQWKVML
-31 IIQIIISV
+31 VIQILISIV
-39 IFTIFLIQLNVLPL
+39 LAVLLIQLNVLPMM
-53 LYNVLIIIAEM
+53 YIIMIIVLEI
-64 LCALGVCFLI
+64 LLGVGIFFLMR
-74 KNAQKI
+74 NAQKV
-80 RLIIG
+80 RLIIS
-85 HVLSILIIIVLIM
+85 HLISLVISIVLIV
-98 GCFVVNKGQSTL
+98 GCMVVSKGNNAIKGL
-110 KNVTSDNVQTNR
+110 TSDHTQTNR

-128 DESSYKELSDLK
+128 EESSYQELDDLK
-140 NQNIEANVN
+140 NQSIEANIN
-149 DEHMAEAIDAL
+149 DEHMSDAIDAL

-165 LSIQGQEDYVQMSN
+165 LSIQGQEDYVQMSD
-179 DLYDQKTVGIYMNE
+179 DLYDQKTAGIYMNE

-202 HEDFHEKTRVLY
+202 HEDFHEKTRILY
-214 TYEIEEKVEDF
+214 TYEITEKVEDF
-225 SKDVSVTQNTF
+225 SKDVSVTQNAF
-236 NVFISGIDT
+236 NIFISGIDT

-259 IVTVDPTNKKI
+259 IVTVNPQSKKI

-277 DYYVTLANMSK
+277 DYYVTLANKGK

-306 LENFLDIDIN
+306 LENFLNIDIN

-351 GVNQMDGKK
+351 GINQMDGKK

-402 SSILENINGSFET
+402 SSILDHIDGCFET
-415 NMTSQ
+415 NMTSD

-425 LKMQLSDMAKWD
+425 IKMQLSDMSSWD
-437 IQQIQLEGHGAMMTG
+437 IQQIQLQGHGAMLTG
-452 GAYMPNHKLYY
+452 GAYMPGNRLYY
-463 MIPDQSSVDK
+463 MIPDEDSVSQ
-473 CVSIIKD
+473 CVAQIK
-480 MED
+480 EVQENH

>member
-1 MYDRFV
+1 
-7 YNEKGKLTM
+7 M
-16 LKKIIKNFVQWKVML
+16 LKNIIDKIIQWKIVLM
-31 IIQIIISV
+31 IQALMSIV
-39 IFTIFLIQLNVLPL
+39 FAALLIQLNVLPMM
-53 LYNVLIIIAEM
+53 YIAIIIVIEI
-64 LCALGVCFLI
+64 LLGVGIFFLMR
-74 KNAQKI
+74 NAQKV
-80 RLIIG
+80 RLIVS
-85 HVLSILIIIVLIM
+85 HIISLVISIVLVI
-98 GCFVVNKGQSTL
+98 GCMAVSQGNSAIHGL
-110 KNVTSDNVQTNR
+110 TSDHTQTNR

-128 DESSYKELSDLK
+128 DDSSYQELSDLK
-140 NQNIEANVN
+140 NQSIEANVN

-160 NKEVK
+160 NKEVA

-179 DLYDQKTVGIYMNE
+179 DLYDQKTAGIYMNE

-214 TYEIEEKVEDF
+214 TYEITEEVEDF
-225 SKDVSVTQNTF
+225 SKDVSVTQNAF

-259 IVTVDPTNKKI
+259 IVTVNPQSKKI

-277 DYYVTLANMSK
+277 DYYVTLANMGQ

-306 LENFLDIDIN
+306 LENFLGIDIN

-351 GVNQMDGKK
+351 GINDMDGKK

-371 KSGDNHR
+371 KNGDNHR
-378 VQNQQKVLEAMLNK
+378 VQNQQKVLEAMINK

-402 SSILENINGSFET
+402 SSILDHIDGCFET
-415 NMTSQ
+415 NMTSD

-425 LKMQLSDMAKWD
+425 IRMQLNDMASWD
-437 IQQIQLEGHGAMMTG
+437 IQQIQLQGHGAMLTG
-452 GAYMPNHKLYY
+452 GAYMPGNRLYY
-463 MIPDQSSVDK
+463 MIPDEDSVSQ
-473 CVSIIKD
+473 CVAQIK
-480 MED
+480 EVQENH

>member
-1 MYDRFV
+1 
-7 YNEKGKLTM
+7 M
-16 LKKIIKNFVQWKVML
+16 LKNVIDKIVRWRIML
-31 IIQIIISV
+31 VIQVLISIV
-39 IFTIFLIQLNVLPL
+39 LAVLLIQLNVLPMM
-53 LYNVLIIIAEM
+53 YIAIIIVIEI
-64 LCALGVCFLI
+64 LLGVGIFFLMR
-74 KNAQKI
+74 NAQKV
-80 RLIIG
+80 RLIVSHIISLVISIMLVIG
-85 HVLSILIIIVLIM
+85 CMAVSQGNSAIQGL
-98 GCFVVNKGQSTL
+98 
-110 KNVTSDNVQTNR
+110 TSDHTQTNR

-128 DESSYKELSDLK
+128 DDSSYQELSDLK
-140 NQNIEANVN
+140 DQSIEANVN

-160 NKEVK
+160 NKEVD

-179 DLYDQKTVGIYMNE
+179 DLYDQKTAGIYMNE

-214 TYEIEEKVEDF
+214 TYEITEEVEDF
-225 SKDVSVTQNTF
+225 SKDVSVTQNAF

-259 IVTVDPTNKKI
+259 IVTVNPQSKKI

-277 DYYVTLANMSK
+277 DYYVTLANMGQ

-306 LENFLDIDIN
+306 LENFLGIDIN

-351 GVNQMDGKK
+351 GINDMDGKK

-371 KSGDNHR
+371 KNGDNHR
-378 VQNQQKVLEAMLNK
+378 VQNQQKVLEAMINK

-402 SSILENINGSFET
+402 SSILENIDGSFET

>member
-1 MYDRFV
+1 
-7 YNEKGKLTM
+7 
-16 LKKIIKNFVQWKVML
+16 ML
-31 IIQIIISV
+31 IIQILISIV
-39 IFTIFLIQLNVLPL
+39 LAVLLIQLNVLPMM
-53 LYNVLIIIAEM
+53 YIIM
-64 LCALGVCFLI
+64 
-74 KNAQKI
+74 
-80 RLIIG
+80 
-85 HVLSILIIIVLIM
+85 IIVLEILLGVGIFFLM
-98 GCFVVNKGQSTL
+98 RNDQKVRLIVSHLISLIISIVLIVGCMVVSKGNNAIQGL
-110 KNVTSDNVQTNR
+110 TSDHTQTNR

-128 DESSYKELSDLK
+128 EESSYQELDDLK
-140 NQNIEANVN
+140 NQSIEANIN
-149 DEHMAEAIDAL
+149 DEHMSDAIDAL
-160 NKEVK
+160 NKKVN

-179 DLYDQKTVGIYMNE
+179 DLYDQKTAGIYMNE

-202 HEDFHEKTRVLY
+202 HEDFHEKTRILY
-214 TYEIEEKVEDF
+214 TYEITEKVEDF
-225 SKDVSVTQNTF
+225 SKDVSVTQNAF
-236 NVFISGIDT
+236 NIFISGIDT

-259 IVTVDPTNKKI
+259 IVTVNPQSKKI

-277 DYYVTLANMSK
+277 DYYVTLSNKGK

-306 LENFLDIDIN
+306 LENFLNIDIN

-351 GVNQMDGKK
+351 GINQMDGKK

-402 SSILENINGSFET
+402 SSILDHIDGCFET
-415 NMTSQ
+415 NMTSD

-425 LKMQLSDMAKWD
+425 IKMQLSDMSSWD
-437 IQQIQLEGHGAMMTG
+437 IQQIQLQGNGAMLTG
-452 GAYMPNHKLYY
+452 GAYMPGNRLYY
-463 MIPDQSSVDK
+463 MIPDEDSVSQ
-473 CVSIIKD
+473 CVAQIK
-480 MED
+480 EVQENH

>member
-1 MYDRFV
+1 
-7 YNEKGKLTM
+7 M
-16 LKKIIKNFVQWKVML
+16 LNDIIKKFIQWKVML
-31 IIQIIISV
+31 IIQIVISV

-53 LYNVLIIIAEM
+53 LYNILIIVAEM
-64 LCALGVCFLI
+64 LCVLGVFFLI

-85 HVLSILIIIVLIM
+85 HILSILISILLVI

-110 KNVTSDNVQTNR
+110 KNVTSNNVQTNR

-277 DYYVTLANMSK
+277 DYYVTLANMGK

-306 LENFLDIDIN
+306 LENFLGIDIN

-402 SSILENINGSFET
+402 SSILENIDGSFET

>member
-1 MYDRFV
+1 
-7 YNEKGKLTM
+7 
-16 LKKIIKNFVQWKVML
+16 ML
-31 IIQIIISV
+31 IIQILISIV
-39 IFTIFLIQLNVLPL
+39 LAVLLIQLNVLPMM
-53 LYNVLIIIAEM
+53 YIIM
-64 LCALGVCFLI
+64 
-74 KNAQKI
+74 
-80 RLIIG
+80 
-85 HVLSILIIIVLIM
+85 IIVLEILLGVGIFFLM
-98 GCFVVNKGQSTL
+98 RNDQKVRLIVSHLISLIISIVLIVGCMVVSKGNNAIQGL
-110 KNVTSDNVQTNR
+110 TSDHTQTNR

-128 DESSYKELSDLK
+128 EESSYQELDDLK
-140 NQNIEANVN
+140 NQSIEANIN
-149 DEHMAEAIDAL
+149 DEHMSDAIDAL
-160 NKEVK
+160 NKKVN

-179 DLYDQKTVGIYMNE
+179 DLYDQKTAGIYMNE

-202 HEDFHEKTRVLY
+202 HEDFHEKTRILY
-214 TYEIEEKVEDF
+214 TYEITEKVEDF
-225 SKDVSVTQNTF
+225 SKDVSVTQNAF
-236 NVFISGIDT
+236 NIFISGIDT

-259 IVTVDPTNKKI
+259 IVTVNPQSKKI

-277 DYYVTLANMSK
+277 DYYVTLSNKGK

-306 LENFLDIDIN
+306 LENFLNIDIN

-351 GVNQMDGKK
+351 GINQMDGKK

-402 SSILENINGSFET
+402 SSILDHIDGCFET
-415 NMTSQ
+415 NMTSD

-425 LKMQLSDMAKWD
+425 IKMQLSDMSSWD
-437 IQQIQLEGHGAMMTG
+437 IQQIQLQGHGAMLTG
-452 GAYMPNHKLYY
+452 GAYMPGNRLYY
-463 MIPDQSSVDK
+463 MIPDEDSVSQ
-473 CVSIIKD
+473 CVAQIK
-480 MED
+480 EVQENH

>member
-1 MYDRFV
+1 
-7 YNEKGKLTM
+7 M
-16 LKKIIKNFVQWKVML
+16 LVIQAL
-31 IIQIIISV
+31 ISIV
-39 IFTIFLIQLNVLPL
+39 LAVLLIQLNVLPMMYIIMIIVLEIL
-53 LYNVLIIIAEM
+53 LGVGIFFLMRNAQKVRLIISHLISLVISIVLIIGCM
-64 LCALGVCFLI
+64 VVSKGN
-74 KNAQKI
+74 NAIQG
-80 RLIIG
+80 L
-85 HVLSILIIIVLIM
+85 
-98 GCFVVNKGQSTL
+98 
-110 KNVTSDNVQTNR
+110 TSDHTQTNR

-128 DESSYKELSDLK
+128 EESSYQKLDDLK
-140 NQNIEANVN
+140 NQSIEANIN
-149 DEHMAEAIDAL
+149 DEHMSDAIDAL

-179 DLYDQKTVGIYMNE
+179 DLYDQKTAGIYMNE

-214 TYEIEEKVEDF
+214 TYEITEEVEDF

-259 IVTVDPTNKKI
+259 IVTVNPQSKKI

-277 DYYVTLANMSK
+277 DYYITLANMGQ

-306 LENFLDIDIN
+306 LENFLGIDIN

-351 GVNQMDGKK
+351 GINDMDGKK

-371 KSGDNHR
+371 KNGDNHR
-378 VQNQQKVLEAMLNK
+378 VQNQQKVLEAMINK

-402 SSILENINGSFET
+402 SSILDHIDGCFET
-415 NMTSQ
+415 NMTSD

-425 LKMQLSDMAKWD
+425 IKMQLSDMSSWD
-437 IQQIQLEGHGAMMTG
+437 IQQIQLQGHGAMLTG
-452 GAYMPNHKLYY
+452 GAYMPGNRLYY
-463 MIPDQSSVDK
+463 MIPDEDSVSQ
-473 CVSIIKD
+473 CVAQIK
-480 MED
+480 EVQENH